1 MALADSAVAGAG
13 VITLVDDT
21 SIAYDDVGT
30 GLPVVFLHA
39 FPLNRTMW
47 EPQIGALVAEC
58 RCIPIDMRGFGE
70 SPPAPPYA
78 MDRYAD
84 DVAAV
89 LDALQIQRAVVVGL
103 SVGGYVAFAMWRRHR
118 DRIRGLVFAD
128 TRAGADTI
136 ETVGRHRELIE
147 IAESQGSTAVANRQI
162 ASLVGKTSRDKRPDI
177 YDAVHRMIAEAS
189 VEGITGALE
198 AMIARP
204 DSSETCATIDVPAL
218 VIVGDEDVATPVD
231 EARRLASLIAGSR
244 LEILTQAGHLS
255 NVERPAAFNTVVS
268 EFLAT
273 LLYH

>member
-1 MALADSAVAGAG
+1 
-13 VITLVDDT
+13 VITLVGDA

-39 FPLNRTMW
+39 FPLSRTMW

-58 RCIPIDMRGFGE
+58 RCITIDVRGFGD
-70 SPPAPPYA
+70 SSAAPPYS

-89 LDALQIQRAVVVGL
+89 LDSLQIQRAVVVGL
-103 SVGGYVAFAMWRRHR
+103 SMGGYVAFALWRRHR
-118 DRIRGLVFAD
+118 ERIRAFVLAD

-136 ETVGRHRELIE
+136 ETVGRRRELIE
-147 IAESQGSTAVANRQI
+147 IAEAEGSTAVANRQI
-162 ASLVGKTSRDKRPDI
+162 AGLVGKTTRDKRPDI

-189 VEGITGALE
+189 VEGIVGALE

-204 DSSETCATIDVPAL
+204 DSSETCASIDVPTL
-218 VIVGDEDVATPVD
+218 VIVGDEDVPTPVK
-231 EARRLASLIAGSR
+231 EARTLASLIDGSR
-244 LEILTQAGHLS
+244 LEVLTQSGHLS

-268 EFLAT
+268 EFLAS

>member
-1 MALADSAVAGAG
+1 M
-13 VITLVDDT
+13 ITLVDDA

-47 EPQIGALVAEC
+47 EPQISALVAES
-58 RCIPIDMRGFGE
+58 RCISIDARGFGE
-70 SPPAPPYA
+70 STAAAPYS

-89 LDALQIQRAVVVGL
+89 LDALQIRRAVVVGL
-103 SVGGYVAFAMWRRHR
+103 SMGGYVAFALWRRHR
-118 DRIRGLVFAD
+118 ERIRGLVLAD

-136 ETVGRHRELIE
+136 ETVGRRRELIE
-147 IAESQGSTAVANRQI
+147 IAETQGSTAVANRQI
-162 ASLVGKTSRDKRPDI
+162 AGLIGKTTRDKRPDI
-177 YDAVHRMIAEAS
+177 YDAAHRMMAESS
-189 VEGITGALE
+189 VEGIVGALE

-204 DSSETCATIDVPAL
+204 DSSETCSTIDVPAL
-218 VIVGDEDVATPVD
+218 VIVGDEDVPTPVK
-231 EARRLASLIAGSR
+231 EARTLASLIPGSR

-255 NVERPAAFNTVVS
+255 NIERPAAFNTVVS
-268 EFLAT
+268 EFLAS